1 MPPIDAKRKRA
12 YTVVEPGV
20 ICLGKG
26 NYKLPSTLVA
36 GINPYSLICQALGA
50 HERDKLEE
58 KVWLRLK

>member
-1 MPPIDAKRKRA
+1 MPLDRRERKRA

-36 GINPYSLICQALGA
+36 GINPYSFVCQALGA
-50 HERDKLEE
+50 HERDKLKE
-58 KVWLRLK
+58 KVRLRLK